1 MVYLATL
8 ILLLSFALAYKAP
21 DEWYPYGISLLSFIV
36 IFGNIFLSLGKKI
49 LDYLIKKFNI
59 KYKNDNLEITEKNE
73 SK

>member
-36 IFGNIFLSLGKKI
+36 IFGNIFFEFGEKDIRLPYKKI
-49 LDYLIKKFNI
+49 
-59 KYKNDNLEITEKNE
+59 
-73 SK
+73 